1 MGASAPRSLLIPL
14 IVACALFMENLDSTV
29 LATALPAI
37 ARSLGEVP
45 LRLNLGITSY
55 LFSLAVFIPISG
67 WMADR
72 FGARSV
78 FCTAIVIFTT
88 GSILCGFSDSLW
100 QFVAAR
106 IFQGLG
112 GAMMVPVGRLVLL
125 RTTPKSELVSAM
137 AYVTIPA
144 LVGPVIGPPLGGFI
158 TTYFSWRW
166 IFWINVPIGI
176 IGVSLALSFI
186 GNIRESTVGALDF
199 RGFLLTAIGFTGLI
213 FGFEFIGRGVIPI
226 PVALG
231 LMVVGAIGLAIYV
244 RHARQTVAPLL
255 DLSLLR
261 LDTFRAGVVGGFMF
275 RVGVGAI
282 PFLMPL
288 MLQVGFG
295 YNPLHSGLLTFA
307 AAAGA
312 LLMKT
317 SAAPILRRFG
327 FRRVLIFN
335 AAISA
340 AFLASYALFRATT
353 PAFVIFGLLLL
364 GGFFRSL
371 EFTSLNTISYADV
384 GRDRMSAATSFASMV
399 QQLSMSVGVGVAA
412 IILHFTVLTRHGDT
426 LVADD
431 FINAFLIVAAMS
443 SCSIF
448 MFNRLPR
455 DAGAELIST
464 KYGRGQAQQPSSQA
478 S

>member
-1 MGASAPRSLLIPL
+1 MGALSSRSVLVPL
-14 IVACALFMENLDSTV
+14 VVACALFMENLDSTV

-37 ARSLGEVP
+37 ATSLGEVP

-72 FGARSV
+72 FGARAV
-78 FCTAIVIFTT
+78 FCTAIVIFTL
-88 GSILCGFSDSLW
+88 GSIACGFSNSLG

-112 GAMMVPVGRLVLL
+112 GAMMVPVGRLVML
-125 RTTPKSELVSAM
+125 RAVPKSELVNAM

-144 LVGPVIGPPLGGFI
+144 LIGPVIGPPLGGFI

-176 IGVSLALSFI
+176 LGVIFALTII
-186 GNIRESTVGALDF
+186 GNIRETTVGALDL
-199 RGFLLTAIGFTGLI
+199 RGFGMTAIGFTGLI
-213 FGFEFIGRGVIPI
+213 FGFEFVGRGVLPI

-231 LMVVGAIGLAIYV
+231 LMAAGAVALVFYV
-244 RHARQTVAPLL
+244 RHARHTIAPLL
-255 DLSLLR
+255 DLSLLK
-261 LDTFRAGVVGGFMF
+261 LPTFRAGVVGGFMF
-275 RVGVGAI
+275 RVGIGAI

-307 AAAGA
+307 GAVGA

-317 SAAPILRRFG
+317 TAAPILRRFG
-327 FRRVLIFN
+327 FRPVLVWN
-335 AAISA
+335 AVFSA

-353 PAFVIFGLLLL
+353 PAALIFGLLLL

-371 EFTSLNTISYADV
+371 EFTSLNAISYADV

-399 QQLSMSVGVGVAA
+399 QQLAQSVGVGIGA
-412 IILHFTVLTRHGDT
+412 IVLHFTVLLRNGTTLEAGDFVSGFAV
-426 LVADD
+426 VALLS
-431 FINAFLIVAAMS
+431 AS
-443 SCSIF
+443 SAF
-448 MFNRLPR
+448 MFSAMPA
-455 DAGAELIST
+455 DAGAELTTQRRAASEP
-464 KYGRGQAQQPSSQA
+464 RSQPS
-478 S
+478 